1 MKWKGFRETGVDAKL
16 TPWKETQESKTATP
30 LPREPAE
37 GPLTQEVEEKGMRPD
52 LGEGEG
58 QA

>member
-16 TPWKETQESKTATP
+16 TPWKETQESKTAMP
-30 LPREPAE
+30 FPGNQLRDFA
-37 GPLTQEVEEKGMRPD
+37 QEVEEKGMRPD